1 MLIAD
6 RGPLQRNSLMT
17 TKSPKIR
24 IAALLAPHW
33 KSMALGVAAAVASAG
48 LDLLQPWPLKI
59 VVDYVVGAKT
69 APQWLPDDKFLVLN
83 IAAASIVA
91 IALLGAIASYV
102 ENVLTTRVGQWV
114 THDLRTTLYDHVQR
128 LSLTY
133 HDKSRTGDL
142 VSRVTN
148 DIDTIQSFITSTLL
162 GAFIDIV
169 TLVGMIVIMSTI
181 NFKFTL
187 VALVIAPF
195 LFGFVYKYTHAI
207 KNLTRAVRKK
217 ESEIASNV
225 QEVFSSIRVVKAFA
239 SENYERKRFE
249 RESMESVE
257 LTLRAKAIKAGLSP
271 AVDIIVAIGSALVL
285 WYGARLALQGTLTA
299 GSLIVFLV
307 YLGKLYSPIRG
318 LSKLPD
324 TFSKPAV
331 AFERIQEV
339 MDVEVKDPERKKAQ
353 KAAPFIGLIEFED
366 VSFSYRQDRPIL
378 QDINFR
384 IEPGQTA
391 AFVGPTG
398 AGKTTIVSLI
408 PRFYEPTSGMI
419 RIDGADIRTLKRR
432 SLRKQIGFVL
442 QDTILFRTT
451 VFNNIAYGRPSATRE
466 EILEAARQANAHD
479 FIMEMPE
486 GYDTLI
492 GERGV
497 TLSGGQRQ
505 RIGIARAIV
514 RNAPILIL
522 DEPSSGLDSAAE
534 ALIFDALERLM
545 AGRTCIV
552 ITHRLNTIRHAD
564 VIFVLKD
571 GQIVERGTH
580 GKLVSGGGVYSELH
594 ATQFQ

>member
-1 MLIAD
+1 
-6 RGPLQRNSLMT
+6 MT
-17 TKSPKIR
+17 KRSQKIR
-24 IAALLAPHW
+24 IGGLLAPHW
-33 KSMALGVAAAVASAG
+33 KSMVLGVVAAIASAG
-48 LDLLQPWPLKI
+48 LDLLQPFPLKI
-59 VVDYVVGAKT
+59 VIDYVVGSK
-69 APQWLPDDKFLVLN
+69 APPAWLPSDRFVVLN
-83 IAAASIVA
+83 TAA
-91 IALLGAIASYV
+91 IAIVGIAVLGAMASYL
-102 ENVLTTRVGQWV
+102 ENVLTTSVGQWV

-128 LSLTY
+128 LSLNY
-133 HDKSRTGDL
+133 HDNSRTGDL
-142 VSRVTN
+142 VGRVTS

-162 GAFIDIV
+162 DAFIDML
-169 TLVGMIVIMSTI
+169 TLAGMIVVMAII

-187 VALVIAPF
+187 VALAIAPF
-195 LFGFVYKYTHAI
+195 LFAFVYKYTHAI
-207 KNLTRAVRKK
+207 KTLTRAVRKK
-217 ESEIASNV
+217 ESEIVSNV
-225 QEVFSSIRVVKAFA
+225 HEVFSSIRVVKAFA
-239 SENYERKRFE
+239 SEEFERKRFE
-249 RESMESVE
+249 RESMASVE
-257 LTLRAKAIKAGLSP
+257 LTLRAKALKAGLSP
-271 AVDIIVAIGSALVL
+271 AVDVIVAIGSAAVL

-339 MDVEVKDPERKKAQ
+339 MDVEVKSPDRTKPH

-366 VSFSYRQDRPIL
+366 VSFSYRPDRPIL
-378 QDINFR
+378 QHVSFR

-408 PRFYEPTSGMI
+408 PRFYEPTSGII
-419 RIDGADIRTLKRR
+419 RIDGADIQTLKRR
-432 SLRKQIGFVL
+432 SLRKQIAFVL

-451 VFNNIAYGRPSATRE
+451 VFNNIAYGRPSATQE
-466 EILEAARQANAHD
+466 EIIEAARQANAHD
-479 FIMEMPE
+479 FIMEMPD
-486 GYDTLI
+486 GYETI
-492 GERGV
+492 VGERGM

-522 DEPSSGLDSAAE
+522 DEPSSGLDSASE
-534 ALIFDALERLM
+534 ALVFDALERLM

-552 ITHRLNTIRHAD
+552 ITHRLNTIRRAD

-571 GQIVERGTH
+571 GQIVEQGKH
-580 GKLVSGGGVYSELH
+580 GKLVASGGVYSELH

>member
-1 MLIAD
+1 M
-6 RGPLQRNSLMT
+6 S
-17 TKSPKIR
+17 TKSQKIR
-24 IAALLAPHW
+24 IAGLLAPHW
-33 KSMALGVAAAVASAG
+33 KSMTLGVAAAVASAG

-59 VVDYVVGAKT
+59 VIDYVVGNKA
-69 APQWLPDDKFLVLN
+69 APQWLPENRFLVLN

-91 IALLGAIASYV
+91 IAVLGAIASYI
-102 ENVLTTRVGQWV
+102 ENVLTTSVGQWV

-133 HDKSRTGDL
+133 HDNSRTGDL

-162 GAFIDIV
+162 SAFIDVV
-169 TLVGMIVIMSTI
+169 TLGGMIVIMSAI

-187 VALVIAPF
+187 VALAMAPF
-195 LFGFVYKYTHAI
+195 LFAFVYKYTHAI
-207 KNLTRAVRKK
+207 KTLTRAVRKK

-239 SENYERKRFE
+239 SEKYERERFE

-257 LTLRAKAIKAGLSP
+257 LTLRAKALKAGLSP

-299 GSLIVFLV
+299 GNLIVFLV

-339 MDVEVKDPERKKAQ
+339 MDVEVKDPDRKKPQ
-353 KAAPFIGLIEFED
+353 KAAPFIGLVEFEG
-366 VSFSYRQDRPIL
+366 VSFSYRQDQPIL

-384 IEPGQTA
+384 IEPGQKA

-408 PRFYEPTSGMI
+408 PRFYEPTTGII

-451 VFNNIAYGRPSATRE
+451 VFNNIAYGRASATRE
-466 EILEAARQANAHD
+466 EIIEAARQANAHD
-479 FIMEMPE
+479 FIMEMAD

-545 AGRTCIV
+545 EGRTCIV

-571 GQIVERGTH
+571 GRIVEQGTH
-580 GKLVSGGGVYSELH
+580 GKLVATGGVYSELH